1 MGYRVSFAAFAM
13 KNPSIAIMQYSNIG
27 MVYDQDAKSVKRYPI
42 TVISDDENGYL
53 CHILFAYLLIQPWFT

>member
-1 MGYRVSFAAFAM
+1 M